1 MPLAAE
7 RRITMCDKQIMF
19 FVLHKTEVLDPLM
32 IALNKAGIK
41 GATIINS
48 SGMAHSLASSEDSY
62 IISSLRAFLT
72 PDREENK
79 TIIMVLSEEQV
90 AEAKRVIT
98 EVVGD
103 LSKPYT
109 GIVFVVPAISVDGLS
124 QSEIAF

>member
-1 MPLAAE
+1 
-7 RRITMCDKQIMF
+7 MCEKQILCL
-19 FVLHKTEVLDPLM
+19 VLHKTEVLDPLM

-79 TIIMVLSEEQV
+79 TIIMVLDEAQV
-90 AEAKRVIT
+90 TEAKKVIT
-98 EVVGD
+98 EIVSD

-109 GIVFVVPAISVDGLS
+109 GILFLIPALSVEGLS
-124 QSEIAF
+124 QSEIEF

>member
-1 MPLAAE
+1 
-7 RRITMCDKQIMF
+7 MCEKQILF
-19 FVLHKTEVLDPLM
+19 LVLHKTEVLEPLM
-32 IALNKAGIK
+32 VALNKAGIK

-79 TIIMVLSEEQV
+79 TVIMVLSEEQV
-90 AEAKRVIT
+90 AKAKQVIY

-103 LSKPYT
+103 LSQPYT
-109 GIVFVVPAISVDGLS
+109 GIVFVIPALSVEGLS
-124 QSEIAF
+124 ESDIAFD

>member
-1 MPLAAE
+1 
-7 RRITMCDKQIMF
+7 MCEKQIMF
-19 FVLHKTEVLDPLM
+19 FVLHKPEILDRLM
-32 IALNKAGIK
+32 VALNKAGIK

-72 PDREENK
+72 PDREENR
-79 TIIMVLSEEQV
+79 TIIMVLDEQQV
-90 AEAKRVIT
+90 AEAKRVIR

-109 GIVFVVPAISVDGLS
+109 GIMFVMPAISVEGLS
-124 QSEIAF
+124 QSDISFD

>member
-1 MPLAAE
+1 
-7 RRITMCDKQIMF
+7 MCEKQILF
-19 FVLHKTEVLDPLM
+19 LVLHKTEVLDPLM

-79 TIIMVLSEEQV
+79 TIIMVLDEAQV
-90 AEAKRVIT
+90 TETKKVIT
-98 EVVGD
+98 EIVGD

-109 GIVFVVPAISVDGLS
+109 GILFVIPALSVEGLS
-124 QSEIAF
+124 QSEIEF

>member
-1 MPLAAE
+1 
-7 RRITMCDKQIMF
+7 MCEKQILF
-19 FVLHKTEVLDPLM
+19 LVLHKTEVLDPLM

-79 TIIMVLSEEQV
+79 TIIMVLDEEQV
-90 AEAKRVIT
+90 KQAKQVIT
-98 EVVGD
+98 DVVGD

-109 GIVFVVPAISVDGLS
+109 GIVFVLPAISVEGLS
-124 QSEIAF
+124 QSDISFD

>member
-1 MPLAAE
+1 
-7 RRITMCDKQIMF
+7 MCEKQILF
-19 FVLHKTEVLDPLM
+19 LVLHKTEVLDPLM

-79 TIIMVLSEEQV
+79 TIIMVLDEAQV
-90 AEAKRVIT
+90 TEAKKVIT
-98 EVVGD
+98 EIVGD

-109 GIVFVVPAISVDGLS
+109 GILFVIPALSVEGLS
-124 QSEIAF
+124 QSEIEF